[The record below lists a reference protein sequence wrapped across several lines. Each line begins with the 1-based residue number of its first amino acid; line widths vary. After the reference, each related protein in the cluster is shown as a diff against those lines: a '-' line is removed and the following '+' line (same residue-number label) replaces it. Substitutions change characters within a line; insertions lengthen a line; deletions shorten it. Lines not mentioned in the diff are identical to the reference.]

1 MPDLGPFIIGAEFRD
16 MTQPVFPINTVHLLP
31 PQQMSLRSRREVSTR
46 DAANARNYELWQTD
60 GKYGIQNRPDLNS
73 RAPFQDFQPIN
84 SRFLEKNYRTQ
95 PRFDQS
101 SYRGGMNPYF
111 DKYDT
116 AYDSRNSVRELQS
129 VVYEDK
135 DVEGLRATKSFLS
148 RSIDNHYLNVDQLKA
163 IAETADTMRP
173 LRDDFQKDY
182 RNI

>member
-1 MPDLGPFIIGAEFRD
+1 
-16 MTQPVFPINTVHLLP
+16 MTQPIFPINTVHLLP

-60 GKYGIQNRPDLNS
+60 GKYGVQNRPDLNA

-135 DVEGLRATKSFLS
+135 DTEGIRATKSFLS
-148 RSIDNHYLNVDQLKA
+148 RSIDNHYLNADQLKA

-182 RNI
+182 RNM